1 MEVSKGD
8 PHVDQKPDQKGSPR
22 KRSVQSAHFKA
33 FRVDQRSSQAVLQ
46 TVLPK
51 RILKKA
57 VDRNGLRRIIRE
69 SARACEISGIRVV
82 LLQGRGFKECPSR
95 KALKT
100 SWREE
105 LDGLLAKLK

>member
-1 MEVSKGD
+1 MEVSKGA
-8 PHVDQKPDQKGSPR
+8 PVGNPREGNPR

-33 FRVDQRSSQAVLQ
+33 FRVEQKSSEAVLQ

-69 SARACEISGIRVV
+69 SARACELSGIRVV

-95 KALKT
+95 KALKAE
-100 SWREE
+100 WRRE
-105 LDGLLAKLK
+105 LDGLLLKLK